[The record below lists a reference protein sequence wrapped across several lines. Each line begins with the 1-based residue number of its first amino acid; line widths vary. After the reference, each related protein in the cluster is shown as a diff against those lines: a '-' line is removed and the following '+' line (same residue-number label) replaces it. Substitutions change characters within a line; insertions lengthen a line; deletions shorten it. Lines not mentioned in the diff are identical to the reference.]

1 MTLRGLAT
9 PVALFAALVRGYANP
24 GSCSGACNVH
34 DPSLI
39 QRTSDGM
46 YFRFS
51 TGNKISYASASSI
64 KGPWTT
70 IGSMLPSGS
79 SIDLAGN
86 TDLWVRFSDG
96 RIAPLPRCFLF
107 DGNLELTALPI
118 HLSTGSR
125 CAYRRWYLLR
135 LLFCVDIWIAEFGHR
150 PCNLSYHGVWLLDG
164 SW

>member
-1 MTLRGLAT
+1 MYIPNESHFHELVLVSVFRSNITTSSWRAYIIQRIPGAYLLSWLVEFSIKNTILFFFFPKMTLRGLAT
-9 PVALFAALVRGYANP
+9 PIALFAALVQGYANP

-39 QRTSDGM
+39 QRTSDGK

-79 SIDLAGN
+79 SINLAGN
-86 TDLWVRFSDG
+86 TDLWV
-96 RIAPLPRCFLF
+96 
-107 DGNLELTALPI
+107 
-118 HLSTGSR
+118 
-125 CAYRRWYLLR
+125 
-135 LLFCVDIWIAEFGHR
+135 
-150 PCNLSYHGVWLLDG
+150 
-164 SW
+164 